1 MTVKKLPRPK
11 VVVGY
16 TFKATCGC
24 GDIYITINHFEGKP
38 FEVFVRSGQTGAC
51 TYAQNEAIGRLI
63 SLALRCGIPVEEVI
77 RQLENI
83 RCPKPLMQQNGTVT
97 SCADAIAKTLK
108 MFLNGAKLEV
118 DEKQT
123 KLENEGVVEA

>member
-1 MTVKKLPRPK
+1 
-11 VVVGY
+11 
-16 TFKATCGC
+16 
-24 GDIYITINHFEGKP
+24 
-38 FEVFVRSGQTGAC
+38 
-51 TYAQNEAIGRLI
+51 LI
-63 SLALRCGIPVEEVI
+63 SLALRCGIPAEEVI

-108 MFLNGAKLEV
+108 MFLNGGELEV

-123 KLENEGVVEA
+123 ILGNEEGE